1 MTALEWIEGRPGGAR
16 LDARRRSNR
25 SGMERGVM

>member
-1 MTALEWIEGRPGGAR
+1 MTALEWIEGRSGGAR
-16 LDARRRSNR
+16 LSARRRGNR